1 MDAMNRRK
9 WLFAALMALSPVA
22 ALAQGS
28 GLDVNLSNHS
38 VRAAYDT
45 ELTLSGLDLSFEAL
59 HNKDQGDFAGAGLGL
74 RADANPGGSPVYAL
88 IGVKGLWLNP
98 SYPGVSQGTALAIGG
113 GVEMALPQYNR
124 IMFGGYVYWA
134 PSVTSF
140 GQAKRFLE
148 EEIRAGYRV
157 LPNGTVYLGYRHV
170 TARFTNTDDLVM
182 DNGINLG
189 FSLRF

>member
-1 MDAMNRRK
+1 MKRTG
-9 WLFAALMALSPVA
+9 WFLAALLALAPAA

-28 GLDVNLSNHS
+28 GLDINVSNHA

-45 ELTLSGLDLSFEAL
+45 ELTLSGLDLSFEGL
-59 HNKDQGDFAGAGLGL
+59 HNSDRGDLLGAGLGL
-74 RADANPGGSPVYAL
+74 RANANPGGSPVYAT
-88 IGVKGLWLNP
+88 IGAKALWINP
-98 SYPGVSQGTALAIGG
+98 GYKNVTSGTAIALGG
-113 GVEMALPQYNR
+113 GLEMALPQYNR

-140 GQAKRFLE
+140 GNSKRFLE
-148 EEIRAGYRV
+148 EELRVGYRV

-170 TARFTNTDDLVM
+170 TARFTNTGDLLI
-182 DNGINLG
+182 DNGFNLG

>member
-1 MDAMNRRK
+1 MNRRG
-9 WLFAALMALSPVA
+9 WLFAALLVLSPA
-22 ALAQGS
+22 TALAQGS
-28 GLDVNLSNHS
+28 GLDVNISNHS

-45 ELTLSGLDLSFEAL
+45 ELTLSGLDLSFEAM
-59 HNKDQGDFAGAGLGL
+59 HNKDNGDFAGAGLGL

-88 IGVKGLWLNP
+88 IGVKALWINP
-98 SYPGVSQGTALAIGG
+98 SYPGVTQGTALALGG
-113 GVEMALPQYNR
+113 GVELALPQYNR

-140 GQAKRFLE
+140 GNADRFLE
-148 EEIRAGYRV
+148 EEVRAGYRV
-157 LPNGTVYLGYRHV
+157 LPNGTVYLGYRHA
-170 TARFTNTDDLVM
+170 TARFKNTADLVM